1 MDQDQD
7 HDPEQDLG
15 DGDEMDSDS
24 EADIDRDPP
33 YRVKAELPDRDR
45 YMPDAEGT
53 PVDSSNAATPP
64 KPAFLNGGIGST
76 KQSISSIIDRT
87 PDSEPREV
95 LAHLPPSEAVGQG
108 PSPTPTESSV
118 SGLKRKFEY
127 SQPEKENTEPRDGV
141 HE

>member
-1 MDQDQD
+1 MD
-7 HDPEQDLG
+7 QDLG
-15 DGDEMDSDS
+15 DGDVEEMDSDS
-24 EADIDRDPP
+24 EADDREPT
-33 YRVKAELPDRDR
+33 YRVKTELPDRDR

-53 PVDSSNAATPP
+53 PVDSSHAASTPP
-64 KPAFLNGGIGST
+64 KPVFFNGIGST

-95 LAHLPPSEAVGQG
+95 LAHLPSSEAVVQG

-118 SGLKRKFEY
+118 SGLKRKYEY
-127 SQPEKENTEPRDGV
+127 SQPEKENTEPKDGV